1 MPFLSVYA
9 GLEVHVHVHG
19 HVQADTGYVLFY
31 FCNDCYLYS
40 TYETQKKTFN
50 LLKFV

>member
-1 MPFLSVYA
+1 MTFLSVYA
-9 GLEVHVHVHG
+9 GLEVHVHGHG

>member
-1 MPFLSVYA
+1 MPLLSVYA
-9 GLEVHVHVHG
+9 GLEVHVHVP
-19 HVQADTGYVLFY
+19 ADTGYVLFY

>member
-19 HVQADTGYVLFY
+19 HVPADTGYVY
-31 FCNDCYLYS
+31 FIFAMIA
-40 TYETQKKTFN
+40 TFIVRMKPKRKH
-50 LLKFV
+50 LIF